1 MTTSVFS
8 PSSRTPGQ
16 GFIHATLLPPRSFT
30 LSSFEFAYPLKLI
43 SSSEPTGKCLTIFIL
58 SYGGGLVSND
68 KINLKVVLEESVKL
82 CLLTQGSTKVFK
94 LRPGDTLTAQTMIVD
109 LAPHSALLLL
119 PDPVQPFGAS
129 VYSQTQTFNL
139 PKDNTAS
146 LVILDWVSEGRT
158 ARGEKWELKK
168 FSSRNDLFEEGHE
181 DLPNG
186 RRLLLRDSLILHGD
200 DSDHAGNRGPESL
213 SSKLGGLSCVSTL
226 IIRGPR
232 FTNLAASI
240 LRRFELE
247 PRIGSGGK
255 GWNWDK
261 NRQDEGNKSQFRDI
275 LWTAAIVRGFVLVKV
290 SAKELEEARRF
301 LRDLLLQG
309 RSAVDTQDPA
319 PDIVRE
325 FGVGSLRC
333 LE

>member
-1 MTTSVFS
+1 V
-8 PSSRTPGQ
+8 Q
-16 GFIHATLLPPRSFT
+16 
-30 LSSFEFAYPLKLI
+30 K
-43 SSSEPTGKCLTIFIL
+43 
-58 SYGGGLVSND
+58 
-68 KINLKVVLEESVKL
+68 
-82 CLLTQGSTKVFK
+82 GSTKVFK
-94 LRPGDTLTAQTMIVD
+94 LRPGDTLTAQTMTVD

-146 LVILDWVSEGRT
+146 LVVLDWVSEGRT
-158 ARGEKWELKK
+158 ARGEKWELKR
-168 FSSRNDLFEEGHE
+168 FSSRNDVFEEGHE

-200 DSDHAGNRGPESL
+200 EGDHAANEGPESL
-213 SSKLGGLSCVSTL
+213 NSRMDSLSCVSTL

-232 FTNLAASI
+232 FINLAAYI
-240 LRRFELE
+240 LKRFEFE

-261 NRQDEGNKSQFRDI
+261 NRQDERSKSQFRDI
-275 LWTAAIVRGFVLVKV
+275 LWTAASVRGFILVKV

-309 RSAVDTQDPA
+309 RSAVDTQDPV